1 MRRCSPRA
9 RTFRRTDR
17 AAAALSVCRERGDRR
32 RPPAVVAERSRHGR
46 ALGRQL
52 CRIPGVRLTSLVDTG
67 PLARTACRLVD
78 WAQLAA
84 NLDGGKA
91 SLAVVTTSAAN
102 KPDGGLRRREPSSP
116 LPPSDTA
123 RPIDYLDVRIT
134 AEHVL
139 ASAAI
144 PALLP
149 AVDVSTPDAARGWYA
164 DGGIRLNA
172 PLRPVLSPG
181 WPKRGL
187 QSRKLLCPSCYRIET
202 SRGSWG

>member
-1 MRRCSPRA
+1 MRRC
-9 RTFRRTDR
+9 D
-17 AAAALSVCRERGDRR
+17 D
-32 RPPAVVAERSRHGR
+32 
-46 ALGRQL
+46 LGREQ
-52 CRIPGVRLTSLVDTG
+52 
-67 PLARTACRLVD
+67 
-78 WAQLAA
+78 
-84 NLDGGKA
+84 
-91 SLAVVTTSAAN
+91 
-102 KPDGGLRRREPSSP
+102 PDGGLRRREPSSP

-172 PLRPVLSPG
+172 PLKPVLSPG

-187 QSRKLLCPSCYRIET
+187 QSRKLLCPSCYRIEP
-202 SRGSWG
+202 SRAEEAGDDRSARNGHRAADPHLHRTVVPLLRR